1 MIDIKMIP
9 IGDLNKAEW
18 NYKTNDE
25 DLEMKLVENI
35 RRNGIL
41 QVSAIYEEEDGK
53 KVVLDGNHRLDACKQ
68 LDFEEVPCINLG
80 KITLANA
87 KRISIELNET
97 KFEYSKIKLAEI
109 IGDMTDEFTLDELTL
124 TLPFGEDEL
133 EGLRDLLDFD
143 WGQHDN
149 DNATGERKK
158 NRPVCHCP
166 HCGHE
171 FEE

>member
-1 MIDIKMIP
+1 MIKIVMIP
-9 IGDLNKAEW
+9 IGELNKAEW
-18 NYKTNDE
+18 NYKKNDE
-25 DLEMKLVENI
+25 DLEAKLVENI

-41 QVSAIYEEEDGK
+41 QVSAIYEEEDGR
-53 KVVLDGNHRLDACKQ
+53 KVVLDGNHRLDAYNR
-68 LDFEEVPCINLG
+68 LDFELVPCVNLG
-80 KITLANA
+80 KITLARA

-109 IGDMTDEFTLDELTL
+109 IGDMTDQFTIDELVL

-143 WGQHDN
+143 WNQYDN
-149 DNATGERKK
+149 EESGGSKKK